1 VKSFASAVVVSA
13 LLFGAVGL
21 IRAEGAST
29 VQPDNTRINARD
41 RGQGSLTAGQQSE
54 DKGDLELTRRVR
66 KAVVADKSLSMLAKN
81 VKIVSVNGIRD
92 AARPSEHLRGQVNDS
107 GQSAGRRRPGQSERS
122 DRSKESAI
130 GEFCEESSIR
140 HRQE

>member
-1 VKSFASAVVVSA
+1 
-13 LLFGAVGL
+13 LFGAVGL

-81 VKIVSVNGIRD
+81 VKIVSVNGIVT
-92 AARPSEHLRGQVNDS
+92 LRGPVSTSADKSTIVAKAQAVAGPDKVNDQIEVKS
-107 GQSAGRRRPGQSERS
+107 QQ
-122 DRSKESAI
+122 
-130 GEFCEESSIR
+130 
-140 HRQE
+140 